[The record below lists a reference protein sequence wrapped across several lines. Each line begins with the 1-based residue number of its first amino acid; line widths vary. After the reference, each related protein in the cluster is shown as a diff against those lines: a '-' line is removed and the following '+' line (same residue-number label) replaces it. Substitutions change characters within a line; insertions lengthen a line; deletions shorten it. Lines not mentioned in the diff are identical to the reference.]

1 MSYFVI
7 EPIARLLHIIS
18 FIPMD
23 GVNVPRKGAT
33 IYDARWARM
42 DLMSVTTK
50 LIFLQCNFYK
60 SLSVSDLPTRDT
72 LIDGLVRA
80 YMKLVIDFY
89 QKEDIAVGDDA
100 VLNMYKEVA
109 SLHSQNTSLSK
120 YVQKMNKI
128 FVNRQSDVTSM
139 FRNQQIDKRK
149 YYASIILFVV
159 WLIAFI
165 MLIGSSL
172 FMVGFKKYDNLLIQS
187 YIVIGLVTTIIVAEA
202 VYKVIISRFPT
213 FGF

>member
-1 MSYFVI
+1 
-7 EPIARLLHIIS
+7 
-18 FIPMD
+18 
-23 GVNVPRKGAT
+23 
-33 IYDARWARM
+33 
-42 DLMSVTTK
+42 
-50 LIFLQCNFYK
+50 
-60 SLSVSDLPTRDT
+60 
-72 LIDGLVRA
+72 
-80 YMKLVIDFY
+80 
-89 QKEDIAVGDDA
+89 
-100 VLNMYKEVA
+100 
-109 SLHSQNTSLSK
+109 
-120 YVQKMNKI
+120 MNKI